1 MTGLRAIFADR
12 NIAMRD
18 MYKSGQTLEEIGA
31 AFGVTR
37 ERVRQVVSKQFGVS
51 SAEGGQAIKYFLK
64 VRDKLEKQSQEV
76 ASRNARDF
84 ANWGMTTEEI
94 RAVSDLP
101 RSNKHHP
108 LRKFNQ
114 QRTNA
119 IKRGIEWGL
128 TFKQWWGI
136 WQESG
141 FWDKRGKGAGYCM
154 ARHGDSGGYAPEN
167 VYICTIG
174 ENFSDSYIAHPAA
187 ERVAKRN
194 ARRLHT
200 FVAQS

>member
-1 MTGLRAIFADR
+1 MTGPRAIFADR

-37 ERVRQVVSKQFGVS
+37 ERVRQVLSRQFGVS
-51 SAEGGQAIKYFLK
+51 SEEGGQAIKCFLS
-64 VRDKLEKQSQEV
+64 VRDKLEKRSRE
-76 ASRNARDF
+76 AALRNAKDF
-84 ANWGMTTEEI
+84 AKWGMTTEDI
-94 RAVSDLP
+94 GAVSDLP
-101 RSNKHHP
+101 RSDNHHP

-114 QRTNA
+114 QRVNA
-119 IKRGIEWGL
+119 RRRGLGWGL

-141 FWDKRGKGAGYCM
+141 LWDKRGKGQGYCM
-154 ARHGDSGGYAPEN
+154 ARHGDSDGYTPEN

-174 ENFSDSYIAHPAA
+174 QNFSDSYLAHPAA

-194 ARRLHT
+194 ARRLYM
-200 FVAQS
+200 VAAQ